1 LRDVQGRGVAL
12 IGAPGGR
19 GLLQQRLVD
28 GGARLREVWVYR
40 RTAPRLDRRHFEA
53 VRGLRPGARVLL
65 SSVQAL
71 AHLQHGLPAE
81 AWVRLCNAVA
91 VASSERL
98 EAAAREA
105 GFRHVRRAAS
115 AMPADL
121 LAAAR

>member
-1 LRDVQGRGVAL
+1 
-12 IGAPGGR
+12 
-19 GLLQQRLVD
+19 
-28 GGARLREVWVYR
+28 
-40 RTAPRLDRRHFEA
+40 
-53 VRGLRPGARVLL
+53 
-65 SSVQAL
+65 
-71 AHLQHGLPAE
+71 
-81 AWVRLCNAVA
+81 VA